1 MSPRGRAIPD
11 IRERL
16 FRAGEHVLMT
26 GGPAAVSARSVARE
40 AGVAAGA
47 LYNHFDDL
55 DDFLA
60 ELVVDRFRVQAE
72 RAAALPRLAGT
83 HSVAGNLAAAVLALL
98 ESPTLAVAELVRAR
112 PGLPARVMAT
122 LDAGAPGMAE
132 IEAAL
137 VAYLDR
143 ERELGRVA
151 ADADVQAAVL
161 MLTGAAHHLM
171 LMHGP
176 GLSDAGDASRRIA
189 HTIVHGIGGAAHD

>member
-16 FRAGEHVLMT
+16 FRAGEQVLMT

-72 RAAALPRLAGT
+72 RAAALPGLAGSQT
-83 HSVAGNLAAAVLALL
+83 VVDNLAAAVLGLL

-112 PGLPARVMAT
+112 PGLPTRVMAT

-137 VAYLDR
+137 AGYLER
-143 ERELGRVA
+143 ERELGRIA
-151 ADADVQAAVL
+151 AEADVEAAVL
-161 MLTGAAHHLM
+161 MLTGAAHHLL

-176 GLSDAGDASRRIA
+176 GQPDARDAARRIA
-189 HTIVHGIGGAAHD
+189 HTIVHGIGGA